1 MNLVKYYNDNISSIY
16 SRIQTLYQ
24 QGQQA
29 FDSSIEVPKLK
40 LLSVPK
46 SNSGEIKLNRS
57 VYLWTLDY
65 IKQLQEVMN
74 DLIVVYN
81 DAGVIDYDAGDT
93 EELTLWIPERLAVD
107 DIYIAKLSDN
117 FEQCNKVLDNLLK
130 YLQSYTTG
138 Y

>member
-29 FDSSIEVPKLK
+29 FDSSIEVPELK

-46 SNSGEIKLNRS
+46 SNSGEIKLNRA
-57 VYLWTLDY
+57 VYLWTLDC
-65 IKQLQEVMN
+65 IKQLQEVIN

>member
-81 DAGVIDYDAGDT
+81 DAGIIDYDAGDT

>member
-46 SNSGEIKLNRS
+46 SNSGEIKLNRA
-57 VYLWTLDY
+57 VYLWTLDC
-65 IKQLQEVMN
+65 IKQLQEAIN

>member
-46 SNSGEIKLNRS
+46 SNSGEIKLNRA
-57 VYLWTLDY
+57 VYLWTLNC
-65 IKQLQEVMN
+65 IKQLQEVIN

>member
-29 FDSSIEVPKLK
+29 FDSSIEVPKLN

-46 SNSGEIKLNRS
+46 SNSGEIKLNRA
-57 VYLWTLDY
+57 VYLWTLDC
-65 IKQLQEVMN
+65 IKQLQEVIN